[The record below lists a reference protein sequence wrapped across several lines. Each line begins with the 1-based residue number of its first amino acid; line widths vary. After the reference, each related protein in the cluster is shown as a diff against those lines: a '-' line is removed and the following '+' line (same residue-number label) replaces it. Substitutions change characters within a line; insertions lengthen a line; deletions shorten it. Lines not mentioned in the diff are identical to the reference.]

1 MVQSDPGRA
10 APADNSP
17 PLTPFEDFEAS
28 AWSRLRANTP
38 MTLTEDDLVQL
49 RGINEELS
57 LDEVTRIYLPLSR
70 LINLYVGASQELARA
85 TDTFLGTA
93 PKPVPYIIGLAG
105 SVAVG
110 KSTTSRVLQA
120 LLSRWPDHPQVA
132 LITTDGFLFPNA
144 ELEARDLMGRKG
156 FPESYDTRA
165 LRDCVAA
172 LKSAQPVDI
181 PVYSHLVYNVV
192 PGEVERIERPDIVIV
207 EGLNVLQSGDGGPFV
222 SDFFDLTV
230 YVDAPEATIRKWYVQ
245 RFLKLRKTAFAD
257 PRSYFRRYADLSD
270 EQARTTAESIW
281 DTING
286 PNLTSNIAPTCA
298 RADVV
303 LTKGKDHVVER
314 VRLRRI

>member
-1 MVQSDPGRA
+1 MQNDP
-10 APADNSP
+10 APAASDEKASTF
-17 PLTPFEDFEAS
+17 TPFEDFDAA
-28 AWSRLRANTP
+28 AWSKLRANTP
-38 MTLTEDDLVQL
+38 LTLNEDDLVQL

-85 TDTFLGTA
+85 TDTFLGTL
-93 PKPVPYIIGLAG
+93 PEPVPYIIGLAG

-132 LITTDGFLFPNA
+132 LITTDGFLFSNE

-165 LRDCVAA
+165 LRECVAT

-181 PVYSHLVYNVV
+181 PVYSHLVYNVI
-192 PGEVERIERPDIVIV
+192 PDEFEHIERPDIVIV

-222 SDFFDLTV
+222 SDYFDLKV
-230 YVDAPEATIRKWYVQ
+230 YVDAPEPTIRKWYVQ
-245 RFLKLRKTAFAD
+245 RFLKLRTTAFAD

-270 EQARTTAESIW
+270 DEARVTAESIW
-281 DTING
+281 DSING
-286 PNLTSNIAPTCA
+286 PNLTENIAPTGP

-303 LTKGKDHVVER
+303 LTKGEDHVVER